1 VKITPKAKRNISR
14 IIPFAIIWLLIGWII
29 DITVFEVTRNQNFNP
44 DTDIS
49 YTIPVL
55 IFASLA
61 NVLVGL
67 IVGVLEVVYLEKR
80 FSNRTLSAKFFY
92 KFLIYLTLL
101 IIIIVL
107 LFPVAFTLD
116 TGISLLEVDAWQ
128 KLGRLLIS
136 ISFLV
141 TLIQLSVKLMVSL
154 IYSAISENLGHQVLL
169 NFFSGKYHQPKI
181 EKRIFMFLDMKSST
195 TIAET
200 LGHVKYFKLLDTY
213 YNIMS
218 DPIINSFGEVYQ
230 YIGDEIVISWKP
242 GKGINQASCIKCFFD
257 IRDHLNEQKEVLFHE
272 FGAEIGFKAGIHFG
286 EVTIGE
292 IGALKKEIVF
302 TGDVLNTTARIQSLC
317 KELKSDLLIS
327 GTIKELLPHSN
338 YQYSSKGEIEL
349 KGRNKKEELFSVTL
363 EKKPTIA
370 NYVYS
375 A

>member
-1 VKITPKAKRNISR
+1 MKITPKAKRNISR

-29 DITVFEVTRNQNFNP
+29 DITVFDVTRNQNFNP
-44 DTDIS
+44 DTGIS
-49 YTIPVL
+49 FTIPVL

-61 NVLVGL
+61 NILVGL
-67 IVGVLEVVYLEKR
+67 IIGGLEVVYLEKR

-92 KFLIYLTLL
+92 KFLIYLSLF
-101 IIIIVL
+101 IIIIVVF
-107 LFPVAFTLD
+107 FPVASSLE
-116 TGISLLEVDAWQ
+116 TGISLLEADAWQ
-128 KLGRLLIS
+128 KLGRFLIS
-136 ISFLV
+136 ISFLT
-141 TLIQLSVKLMVSL
+141 TLFHLSVKLMVSL
-154 IYSAISENLGHQVLL
+154 IYSAISENLGHHVFL

-195 TIAET
+195 TIAEN

-218 DPIINSFGEVYQ
+218 DSIINSFGEVYQ
-230 YIGDEIVISWKP
+230 YIGDEIVISWEP
-242 GKGINQASCIKCFFD
+242 GKGIGQASCIKCFFD
-257 IRDHLNEQKEVLFHE
+257 IRDHLNEQKEVLFNE
-272 FGAEIGFKAGIHFG
+272 FGFEIGFKAGVHFG

-317 KELKSDLLIS
+317 KELQSDLLIS
-327 GTIKELLPHSN
+327 SAIKELLPHSN

-363 EKKPTIA
+363 E
-370 NYVYS
+370 
-375 A
+375 